1 MDLKQKYEN
10 AKAKLKEHAP
20 AIATVSSVI
29 AVAATSV
36 AALTYAVS
44 KKQDE
49 LIGTQRE
56 WIRGHKEF
64 GICNLSEE
72 EQEQLKEGRGA
83 LMFNYGSSDDNYCLM
98 YCDET
103 HTDGKH
109 GN

>member
-1 MDLKQKYEN
+1 MDLKQKIED
-10 AKAKLKEHAP
+10 AKAKFKQHAP

-29 AVAATSV
+29 AVTATSV
-36 AALTYAVS
+36 AALAYAVS
-44 KKQDE
+44 KKQEE

-56 WIRGHKEF
+56 WIRGHKEY

-72 EQEQLKEGRGA
+72 EQERLKEGRDA
-83 LMFNYGSSDDNYCLM
+83 LIFNYGSSDDNYCLM

-103 HTDGKH
+103 HSSGTH